1 MLDINISQEVKDYLR
16 MRGSKTF
23 TIYTKLMTSCWSS
36 MLDIFVRLR
45 EPVVPEKYNK
55 YEVDGITVYIYKE
68 AVFKGDS
75 IQIEIPK
82 TGSDMAGKDFE
93 VFGLEI

>member
-16 MRGSKTF
+16 MRESKTF

-45 EPVVPEKYNK
+45 EPVVPENYNK
-55 YEVDGITVYIYKE
+55 YEVEGINVFLYKD
-68 AVFKGDS
+68 AVLKGDS
-75 IQIEIPK
+75 IEIEL
-82 TGSDMAGKDFE
+82 SESSSYSSEQDF
-93 VFGLEI
+93 VVHGLKI